1 MLLLRLELTICMRF
15 KRIVRYHLQ
24 IQMYFCSHSTGIN
37 QHKIEIEQIQGAYTR
52 SPRMR
57 KQVMSGGERG
67 KKRNHVP
74 RYVRSLLSKTFF
86 NLPPMSR
93 TRFLHSFKPG
103 QLPAAVQHSEHAFE
117 AALTVSSSSSFL
129 VWRTTTRS
137 TKRQKPTDQV
147 DMPRSGFVV
156 VSVTRKEEANWIQ
169 RRRTFWSMVSDFGEV
184 RDKILMTNAPKSV
197 AGSWEKIYKSW
208 DKAILLRGL
217 TASISSG
224 RCASISEA
232 IAVGCLGIIGHLY

>member
-1 MLLLRLELTICMRF
+1 
-15 KRIVRYHLQ
+15 
-24 IQMYFCSHSTGIN
+24 
-37 QHKIEIEQIQGAYTR
+37 
-52 SPRMR
+52 
-57 KQVMSGGERG
+57 
-67 KKRNHVP
+67 
-74 RYVRSLLSKTFF
+74 
-86 NLPPMSR
+86 MSR

-117 AALTVSSSSSFL
+117 AALTVSNSSSFL

-156 VSVTRKEEANWIQ
+156 VSVTRKEEANWIH

-197 AGSWEKIYKSW
+197 AGSWEKNYEFWEQSHIIEGTDCVDFKW
-208 DKAILLRGL
+208 KVCINIWGH
-217 TASISSG
+217 SG
-224 RCASISEA
+224 WMFGNNRPF
-232 IAVGCLGIIGHLY
+232 VLGPTSNSY